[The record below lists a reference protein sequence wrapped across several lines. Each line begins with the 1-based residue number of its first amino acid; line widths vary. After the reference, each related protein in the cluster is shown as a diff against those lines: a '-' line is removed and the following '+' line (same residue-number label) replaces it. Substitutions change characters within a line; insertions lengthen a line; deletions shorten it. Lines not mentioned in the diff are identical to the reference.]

1 MTIANITIT
10 RDLISNED
18 NGISCTVDGVWTG
31 IGINDTHLRDWHTI
45 MLAIL
50 DVGASVCESPEIY
63 DALHIIATQKDSDG
77 EILRPAS
84 PD

>member
-10 RDLISNED
+10 QDPISNED
-18 NGISCTVDGVWTG
+18 NGISCTVDGVRTG
-31 IGINDTHLRDWHTI
+31 LGINDSHHRDWHTV
-45 MLAIL
+45 MVAIL
-50 DVGASVCESPEIY
+50 DVGASVCESQEIY